1 MTTSKSAINSNNENL
16 VNRSSSSTETNNNYE
31 NNNNN
36 NNNKSTDSGKE
47 MDMQIYWS
55 YVAGYAILHVGALYG
70 IWLSLTQASWTTLI
84 FTFIFYIVTGFGATA
99 GVHRLW
105 SHRAYKAKLP
115 LRILLAYFN
124 CTLYIGPIY
133 EWCRDHRVHHKYTE
147 THADPYNAKRGFFF
161 SHIGWLMCKK
171 HPDVIAA
178 GKKIDMS
185 DIESDSVCRFQR
197 KYYMPLTIL
206 SCFIIPTFIPKLWGD
221 SYWIGF
227 WIPGLL
233 RFVLQLHAGFL
244 VNSIAHM
251 PMYGRRPYDKNIYAA
266 EIPLVSWYAGGEG
279 FHNYHHTFP
288 WDYGASELGW
298 KWNPAKT
305 FIDLMSAIGWAYDCK
320 QVNPE
325 LIKSRKE
332 RTGDIK
338 DCGPYGYY

>member
-1 MTTSKSAINSNNENL
+1 MTTSKVTHSNNENL
-16 VNRSSSSTETNNNYE
+16 VNRSSTESNTIND
-31 NNNNN
+31 
-36 NNNKSTDSGKE
+36 NNNKSNDTDKIS
-47 MDMQIYWS
+47 MHIYWH
-55 YVAGYAILHVGALYG
+55 YVAGYALLHVGAFYG
-70 IWLSLTQASWTTLI
+70 VWLSLTEATWTTLI

-147 THADPYNAKRGFFF
+147 TNADPYNAKRGFFF

-171 HPDVIAA
+171 HPDVLAA

-185 DIESDSVCRFQR
+185 DIESDPVCRFQR
-197 KYYMPLTIL
+197 RYYMPLTIL
-206 SCFIIPTFIPKLWGD
+206 ACFIIPTLIPRIWGE
-221 SYWIGF
+221 SYWVGF
-227 WIPGLL
+227 WVPGIL

-251 PMYGRRPYDKNIYAA
+251 YGRRPYDKGIYAA
-266 EIPLVSWYAGGEG
+266 ENHLVSWYAGGEG

-298 KWNPAKT
+298 RWNPAKT
-305 FIDLMSAIGWAYDCK
+305 FIDLMSSIGMAYDLR
-320 QVNPE
+320 QASPDV
-325 LIKSRKE
+325 IKSRKE
-332 RTGDIK
+332 RTGDVK
-338 DCGPYGYY
+338 DHGPYGYY